1 MRGVCEAQGCAH
13 ASECRCAPVLPAV
26 PAALCVRSLH
36 VPSGEESGGGCRS
49 HVAIRSA
56 VRPLVDRVPTFCQRR
71 GPRLPRRSLP
81 PVTDIVMSKP
91 WWLSKTI
98 WANVISAAVAVL
110 GALAGHEWIATHPE
124 WVAGLVLASSVLNV
138 VLRFLT
144 TEPVK

>member
-1 MRGVCEAQGCAH
+1 MSTEAIGKGPG
-13 ASECRCAPVLPAV
+13 ERPPLLLAV
-26 PAALCVRSLH
+26 PQAVRVRPLH
-36 VPSGEESGGGCRS
+36 VPSGEEGGGRCWT
-49 HVAIRSA
+49 HLAIRPA
-56 VRPLVDRVPTFCQRR
+56 VCPLVDRVPT
-71 GPRLPRRSLP
+71 RLPQRSLP